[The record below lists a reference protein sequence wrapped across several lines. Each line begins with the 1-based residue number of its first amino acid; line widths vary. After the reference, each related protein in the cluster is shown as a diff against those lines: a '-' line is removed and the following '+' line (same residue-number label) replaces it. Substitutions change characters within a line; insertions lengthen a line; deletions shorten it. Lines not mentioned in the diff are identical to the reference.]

1 MNRLGLD
8 YLTLPGVAPDAFV
21 RLAAEAGCGHV
32 ALMPALPEF
41 MQASGPF
48 WSLIDDDAL
57 RGATRK
63 ALADTGVSLALLD
76 GFALFPGS
84 TRDDH
89 RRTLDLAADLGT
101 RRLNT
106 VSFVDWPHTLDE
118 TAWMVGLAADYGMT
132 VTVEPCALL
141 TAATLAQALELI
153 AYVGQ
158 PNFKLLI
165 DTMHVAR
172 TGEAGDLAA
181 LDPELIDYVQISD
194 APLAMPSREAYM
206 DEALNERM
214 IPGTGELPLVEMLRA
229 VPDTVVVSAEV
240 PLRSLAEA
248 GVSDLE
254 RGRRIV
260 AGINRVLA
268 AASR

>member
-8 YLTLPGVAPDAFV
+8 YLTLPGVAPDTFV
-21 RLAAEAGCGHV
+21 RLAAEAGCGNV

-48 WSLIDDDAL
+48 WSLIDDAAL
-57 RGATRK
+57 RSATRK

-106 VSFVDWPHTLDE
+106 VSFLDWPRTLDD
-118 TAWMVGLAADYGMT
+118 TAWMVALAADYGMT
-132 VTVEPCALL
+132 VTIEPCPGL
-141 TAATLAQALELI
+141 TAGTLAQALELI

-172 TGEAGDLAA
+172 TGGAGDLAA
-181 LDPELIDYVQISD
+181 LDPGLIDYVQISD

-206 DEALNERM
+206 EEALHERM

-248 GVSDLE
+248 GVGDLE
-254 RGRRIV
+254 RVRLIV
-260 AGINRVLA
+260 AGIDRVLA
-268 AASR
+268 AAAR